1 MAALQQAQSA
11 RAPMRHPL
19 DPLTAPEIESAI
31 AILRSQRSLGEKV
44 RFESLNEPPKDIVLN
59 FNGRDATGREA
70 FIVLFETDTGATY
83 EAVVSLGEGEVKSYT
98 LIPGVQPRNSDGNP
112 DSPQVV
118 VFLATIV
125 DVTVGS

>member
-11 RAPMRHPL
+11 RAPIRHPL

-44 RFESLNEPPKDIVLN
+44 RFESIVLNEPPKDIVLN
-59 FNGRDATGREA
+59 FNGSDATGREA

-83 EAVVSLGEGEVKSYT
+83 EAVVSLGEEK
-98 LIPGVQPRNSDGNP
+98 
-112 DSPQVV
+112 
-118 VFLATIV
+118 
-125 DVTVGS
+125 